1 MASAELPVKRHGCH
15 TRTTEEVAAR
25 LKLEKGLE
33 SAISEFPEEPKETGS
48 QARR

>member
-1 MASAELPVKRHGCH
+1 MDCH
-15 TRTTEEVAAR
+15 TRATEEGAAR

-48 QARR
+48 